1 MGDHAKAVFVLIITR
16 GWKRIFQFLKGFL
29 HENELEDLDN
39 IKLVYNKYWAPLNWA
54 LTICMRA
61 YKEECIETLPAVMA
75 VQNVRASIFIN
86 NCADFCSLRSRKS
99 GCSERISLYCA
110 TSIGCPFLSPIRRY
124 VTQFVLFQMFV

>member
-1 MGDHAKAVFVLIITR
+1 MGDHARAVFVLIMTKD
-16 GWKRIFQFLKGFL
+16 WKRIFQFLKGFL

-75 VQNVRASIFIN
+75 VQNVRPSLLSN
-86 NCADFCSLRSRKS
+86 DCAEFFSPYSRKS
-99 GCSERISLYCA
+99 DCSERISRYCA

-124 VTQFVLFQMFV
+124 VT